1 MEVLL
6 DTSFI
11 VSCVKQKI
19 AFVEQL
25 RSLGLTPV
33 VPREVIQELKDL
45 AARDGV
51 RREDKVAVDV
61 ALAVLEKEKVKKGRL
76 GSGKV
81 DDGLIAK
88 GQEGIW
94 IASLDK
100 EIKRNVVKKIV
111 IFTAEKK
118 VGPE

>member
-11 VSCVKQKI
+11 VSCVKQQI
-19 AFVEQL
+19 DFVEQL
-25 RSLGLTPV
+25 RSQGFSVV
-33 VPREVIQELKDL
+33 VPREVLQELKDL

-61 ALAVLEKEKVKKGRL
+61 ALSVLEKEKVKKMRL
-76 GSGKV
+76 RSGKL
-81 DDGLIAK
+81 DDGLVKK

-100 EIKRNVVKKIV
+100 EIKMSVAKKIV
-111 IFTAEKK
+111 IFSASKK
-118 VGPE
+118 VGSA

>member
-11 VSCVKQKI
+11 VSCVKEKI
-19 AFVEQL
+19 DFVEQL
-25 RSLGLTPV
+25 REQGFAVV

-45 AARDGV
+45 AARSGV

-61 ALAVLEKEKVKKGRL
+61 ALAVLEQEKVKKGRL

-81 DDGLIAK
+81 DDGLIKK

-100 EIKRNVVKKIV
+100 EIKRAVAKKIV
-111 IFTAEKK
+111 IFSAGKR
-118 VGPE
+118 VGPA